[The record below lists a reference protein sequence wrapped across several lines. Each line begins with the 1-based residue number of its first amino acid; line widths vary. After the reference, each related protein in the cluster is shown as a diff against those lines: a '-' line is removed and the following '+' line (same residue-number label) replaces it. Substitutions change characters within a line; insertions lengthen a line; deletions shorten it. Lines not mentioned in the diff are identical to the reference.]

1 MMRLTQHKKALAL
14 CGGIILIGAGIF
26 AITGH
31 SQSTKKAVAQH
42 LNLYET
48 ATISSLDVAKITD
61 SVSGNTLSQVG
72 EGLYRLNADGQAQNA
87 LATKTTVTDS
97 GHHYTINLRHNAKW
111 SNGDPVTAQDFV
123 YSWKRTLNPKSKS
136 EFTYQF
142 ANIKNAS
149 AIAAGKKSPATLG
162 VTAVGKYQL
171 KITLSQPAAY
181 FKQMLASTT
190 YYPLNQRAVK
200 QYGRKY
206 GSSAAT
212 TVYNGPFVLKNW
224 NGTSDSWTLK
234 KNPTYVDAKSVKL
247 SSIKYQVIKTS
258 STAYNLYQSKR
269 LDAVTLDGEQTT
281 QNKNNPNLKSL
292 AAGRIGF
299 IQYNEDNKIAANKN
313 LRLAISLAINRQQ
326 LADHVLKNGSQPAK
340 TFAIHHM
347 MTNAKTGKDFT
358 TDAYVKNTADYNPT
372 LAKQTYQKALKQL
385 GKKQLSVTITC
396 GDDDTT
402 KNVAEFIQSTVSSKL
417 GLKVNV
423 SAMPFPSMLSN
434 VSKGNFEL
442 NLTGWSMDNAD
453 PIQSLQILAST
464 NNSNMGH
471 YDSKTYDQ
479 ALAKSEGKDALRPTA
494 RYQDLLTAAKTALTD
509 QAVTPLYEARTNT
522 LVNPKV
528 KGVVYNKFNGSPDYQ
543 HAYVTD

>member
-1 MMRLTQHKKALAL
+1 MSLAQHKKALAL
-14 CGGIILIGAGIF
+14 CGGIILIGAGVF
-26 AITGH
+26 AVTGH
-31 SQSTKKAVAQH
+31 SQSTKKVAQH

-61 SVSGNTLSQVG
+61 SVSSNTLSQVG
-72 EGLYRLNADGQAQNA
+72 EGLYRLNADSEAQNA
-87 LATKTTVTDS
+87 LATKTTVSDS

-123 YSWKRTLNPKSKS
+123 YSWKRTLDPKSKS

-162 VTAVGKYQL
+162 VKAVGPYQL
-171 KITLSQPAAY
+171 KITLSRPASY

-190 YYPLNQRAVK
+190 YYPLNQKAVQK
-200 QYGRKY
+200 YGKKY

-224 NGTSDSWTLK
+224 NGTSDSWNLK
-234 KNPTYVDAKSVKL
+234 KNPTYVAAKTVKL

-281 QNKNNPNLKSL
+281 QNKHNPDLKSL

-299 IQYNEDNKIAANKN
+299 IQYNEQNKIAANQD
-313 LRLAISLAINRQQ
+313 LRRAISLAINRQQ
-326 LADHVLKNGSQPAK
+326 LADKVLKNGSQPAK

-358 TDAYVKNTADYNPT
+358 TDAYVKNTADDNPT
-372 LAKQTYQKALKQL
+372 LAKQLYQKALKQL
-385 GKKQLSVTITC
+385 GKKQLTVTITC

-402 KNVAEFIQSTVSSKL
+402 KNVAEFIQSTVSSTL

-453 PIQSLQILAST
+453 PIQSLQILSST

-471 YDSKTYDQ
+471 YSNKTYDQ
-479 ALAKSEGKDALRPTA
+479 ALTKSEGVDALKPTA
-494 RYQDLLTAAKTALTD
+494 RYQDLLTAARTALRD

-522 LVNPKV
+522 LVNPKI

>member
-1 MMRLTQHKKALAL
+1 MSLLQHKKALAL
-14 CGGIILIGAGIF
+14 CGGIILIGGIF
-26 AITGH
+26 AVTGH
-31 SQSTKKAVAQH
+31 SQTTKRAVAQH
-42 LNLYET
+42 LRLAET
-48 ATISSLDVAKITD
+48 APITSLDVAKITD
-61 SVSGNTLSQVG
+61 SVSSNTLSQVG
-72 EGLYRLNADGQAQNA
+72 EGLYRLNADSQAQNA
-87 LATKTTVTDS
+87 LATKTTVTDH
-97 GHHYTINLRHNAKW
+97 GHHYTIDLRHDAKW
-111 SNGDPVTAQDFV
+111 SNGAPVTAQDFV
-123 YSWKRTLNPKSKS
+123 YSWKRTLNPQSKS

-149 AIAAGKKSPATLG
+149 AIAAGKKSLNTLG
-162 VTAVGKYQL
+162 VKAVGKYQL
-171 KITLSQPAAY
+171 QLTLSRPASY

-190 YYPLNQRAVK
+190 YYPLNQRAVEK
-200 QYGRKY
+200 YGKRY

-224 NGTSDSWTLK
+224 NGTNDSWTLK
-234 KNPTYVDAKSVKL
+234 KNPTYVAAKTVKL

-281 QNKNNPNLKSL
+281 QNQHNPNLKSL

-299 IQYNEDNKIAANKN
+299 IQYNQQNKVAANRD

-326 LADHVLKNGSQPAK
+326 LADKVLKNGSRPAQ

-358 TDAYVKNTADYNPT
+358 TDAYVKNTANYNPT
-372 LAKQTYQKALKQL
+372 LAKQYYRRALKQL
-385 GKKQLSVTITC
+385 GKSSLSVTVTC

-402 KNVAEFIQSTVSSKL
+402 KNVAEFIQSTVGNQL
-417 GLKVNV
+417 GLKIHVA
-423 SAMPFPSMLSN
+423 AMPFPAMLSN

-471 YDSKTYDQ
+471 YDSKTYDR
-479 ALAKSEGKDALRPTA
+479 AITHAEGVDALKPTA

-522 LVNPKV
+522 LVNPQV